1 MKFLS
6 WLFNVNKR
14 HYSDFRRYENGKALT
29 RITYLA
35 VLFIF
40 VGLTIFSLYWSLD
53 VFKNQTFNKFHVIAV
68 LVLFISIGLLF
79 STVEFCFV
87 MSYIGFKMAICG
99 CVMKKLDND
108 SNIEQID
115 NNIKEKNYL
124 VFDIIVGVISLL
136 LALGTIASYFYIIS
150 LFLQTNT

>member
-40 VGLTIFSLYWSLD
+40 VDKIYYR
-53 VFKNQTFNKFHVIAV
+53 I
-68 LVLFISIGLLF
+68 
-79 STVEFCFV
+79 
-87 MSYIGFKMAICG
+87 
-99 CVMKKLDND
+99 
-108 SNIEQID
+108 
-115 NNIKEKNYL
+115 
-124 VFDIIVGVISLL
+124 
-136 LALGTIASYFYIIS
+136 
-150 LFLQTNT
+150 